1 MITRAWSTFEIDL
14 KSINEDARTFEGI
27 ASTPS
32 TDRMDD
38 IVEPM
43 GAEFKLPI
51 PLKWQHGKG
60 EIKDPVGWVHVAR
73 PNATGIPV
81 KCQIAKVD
89 SPPSL
94 KDELDRAWAKVKS
107 HLMRGLSIGFRG
119 LKEEPI
125 KGSLGIRYK
134 KWEWLELS
142 VVDIPAN
149 AEASILTVKSFDSEA
164 LAASGKTRNGAKAGT
179 TSTIP
184 GVSGTR
190 NSSMQNITEKIQTL
204 EDELKTKRLRMDE
217 IVDSEEADEKAEY
230 VTLAKEA
237 EVAVDRLASLRSH
250 AKAIGTAVPVKAET
264 KEDGTRSRG
273 RIVEQVKSP
282 ELPKG
287 HAMARQVICLINGR
301 EHNIN
306 PAELARKYYPDT
318 PQVEMAIKAT
328 IAAGDTTTSGFASQ
342 LVQTGINPSGEFI
355 ELLRPATLIGRIPGL
370 NNVPANVSIP
380 IETGG
385 ATFNWVAES
394 APKPV
399 SAMTFSAATVAP
411 FKAAGIVVITKELA
425 KFSSPKA
432 EEVIKNSMVKQ
443 CTKFLDEQFITD
455 TVASTSA
462 NPASILNGKA
472 AAAATGGTTA
482 GDFEYDLSVAMTA
495 FVTSGNKPSEA
506 VILLSETNA
515 YNLSL
520 MRNSLSS
527 AREFP
532 DLTINGGFIGG
543 IPVVV
548 SQSVGSRL
556 VVIKASEILVY
567 DDGGMDVSV
576 SDQAS
581 VEMSSTPIAGEAS
594 PITGAV
600 LQSFWQRN
608 LIGIRVER
616 FISWKRARASS
627 VEWISGA
634 TYAPANPA

>member
-1 MITRAWSTFEIDL
+1 MKTNRAYSVLEI
-14 KSINEDARTFEGI
+14 KSAVDDARTLEGI
-27 ASTPS
+27 ATTPT
-32 TDRMDD
+32 TDRMGD
-38 IVEPM
+38 IVETS
-43 GAEFKLPI
+43 GIQFKLPI
-51 PLKWQHGKG
+51 PLLYQHNAKQPIGTVTSAKVGKDG
-60 EIKDPVGWVHVAR
+60 ISIKA
-73 PNATGIPV
+73 
-81 KCQIAKVD
+81 QIA
-89 SPPSL
+89 PAGIAPFI
-94 KDELDRAWAKVKS
+94 DEAWALIKAGLV
-107 HLMRGLSIGFRG
+107 RGFSIGFRTLEEAFNKETG
-119 LKEEPI
+119 GFRILKSE
-125 KGSLGIRYK
+125 L
-134 KWEWLELS
+134 LELS
-142 VVDIPAN
+142 AVTIPAN

-164 LAASGKTRNGAKAGT
+164 PAASGKTRSGAKAGT

-237 EVAVDRLASLRSH
+237 EGMVDRLASLRSH
-250 AKAIGTAVPVKAET
+250 AKAIGTAVPVKAEN
-264 KEDGTRSRG
+264 KEEGTRSRG
-273 RIVEQVKSP
+273 HERTEVKEVP
-282 ELPKG
+282 LPKG
-287 HAMARQVICLINGR
+287 HAMARQVICLINAR
-301 EHNIN
+301 EHHRD
-306 PAELARKYYPDT
+306 PVELARKFYPDS
-318 PQVEMAIKAT
+318 PQVALALKAT

-355 ELLRPATLIGRIPGL
+355 ELLRPATLLGRIPGL

-385 ATFNWVAES
+385 PTFNWVGES

-399 SAMTFSAATVAP
+399 SAMTFDAATVAP

-443 CTKFLDEQFITD
+443 CTQFLDQQFITD
-455 TVASTSA
+455 TVGATSV
-462 NPASILNGKA
+462 NPASILNGKS